1 MAFVGV
7 EFANEDS
14 ANNNTEVAIVNV
26 RRFTPNKTNVFW
38 PPVKSQDRYEKLL
51 KQGATPTNEWS
62 LCQVTKTYFETD
74 IPSKRQRNKPSR
86 YISDSSDEENIPV
99 PSKLKAPPRL
109 NNIFTSCS
117 QVPSGNSTVILHYF
131 TFGTYIFFPKRSL
144 ILDKVLVNSIHPK
157 TNNKPTTSHLVQP
170 SHKHSVIQRNSVPV
184 INSIN
189 EVPLT
194 DVNRNLT
201 DINATLA
208 FIKRQNTDIYNQNDQ
223 ISQALKAT
231 NNSIVTVSE
240 SNEIPQLPCTLPI
253 TTFEDITRLE
263 EYLKKEENI
272 SPLASYLS
280 TIGGHEDVTSITNRI
295 LRRLL
300 SDKIASFYSFLGK
313 RNKKAF
319 AHLKLNSVL
328 MKSVLLALPGSTQH
342 EIENSVKEW
351 LKHAPQRSS
360 LKTKKDK

>member
-26 RRFTPNKTNVFW
+26 RWFTPNETNVFW

-51 KQGATPTNEWS
+51 KQGATPTNEWL

-86 YISDSSDEENIPV
+86 YISDSSDEENTPV

-117 QVPSGNSTVILHYF
+117 QVPS
-131 TFGTYIFFPKRSL
+131 
-144 ILDKVLVNSIHPK
+144 DKILVNSIHPK
-157 TNNKPTTSHLVQP
+157 TNNKPTTSHFVQP

-223 ISQALKAT
+223 MFQVLKAT
-231 NNSIVTVSE
+231 NNSIVTVSK

-280 TIGGHEDVTSITNRI
+280 TIGDRGDVTSITNRI

-351 LKHAPQRSS
+351 STTLFP
-360 LKTKKDK
+360 

>member
-26 RRFTPNKTNVFW
+26 RWFTPNETNVFW

-51 KQGATPTNEWS
+51 KQGATPTNEWL
-62 LCQVTKTYFETD
+62 LCQVTKTYFETDDFKKAEQKVKLCQYLSDVATDVEPVLD

-86 YISDSSDEENIPV
+86 YISDSSDEENTPV

-117 QVPSGNSTVILHYF
+117 QVPS
-131 TFGTYIFFPKRSL
+131 
-144 ILDKVLVNSIHPK
+144 DKILVNSIHPK
-157 TNNKPTTSHLVQP
+157 TNNKPTTSHFVQP

-223 ISQALKAT
+223 MFQVLKAT
-231 NNSIVTVSE
+231 NNSIVTVSK

-280 TIGGHEDVTSITNRI
+280 TIGDRGDVTSITNRI

-351 LKHAPQRSS
+351 STTLFP
-360 LKTKKDK
+360 